1 MYRYRPWKCMEYY
14 CVSNVYYMDYEK
26 KKQYRYIMWETQ
38 SHKQFTAP
46 EKKNGDLVRDTGLEA
61 YHTLYIHIY
70 IYIMSR

>member
-1 MYRYRPWKCMEYY
+1 MEYY

-46 EKKNGDLVRDTGLEA
+46 EKKTVTWFVTLDLKLAT
-61 YHTLYIHIY
+61 HYIYIY